1 VDFETYLTS
10 KKIDSI
16 AFRNAEPEL
25 WSEWNS
31 EFDQMHPDS
40 FTMQKLNL
48 INPIRRKYTLPVV
61 TSIKEQLSPAVTQ
74 ASSAPPADENKP
86 VSPPSAKPKPIMAK
100 PVFKPKP
107 KM

>member
-1 VDFETYLTS
+1 VDFETYLTA

-16 AFRNAEPEL
+16 AFRKAEPQVWQE
-25 WSEWNS
+25 WSS

-48 INPIRRKYTLPVV
+48 INPIRRKYTLQV
-61 TSIKEQLSPAVTQ
+61 SIPKKEQTSPAV
-74 ASSAPPADENKP
+74 ASAETGEIKPAIQ
-86 VSPPSAKPKPIMAK
+86 SPAKPKPIMAK

-107 KM
+107 KT